1 MPRIILVRHAPTPET
16 GRKLTGRLP
25 GVGLGDAGVTVA
37 EAARDAL
44 AGLRPARL
52 VSSPVQR
59 CVETAT
65 VIGVP
70 HGLEPTIEP
79 GLEEVD
85 FGRWQGRTLASLA
98 KLKAW
103 RTVQVAPSRFTFP
116 EGEAFIDVQHRA
128 VAAVEAL
135 AADAGARDTVIAC
148 SHADVIKLVLSH
160 YLGQPLDLF
169 QRIGVAPASISVV
182 DLVTGAPAHVVQI
195 NGRHAP

>member
-1 MPRIILVRHAPTPET
+1 MARIILVRHAPTPET

-25 GVGLGDAGVTVA
+25 GVGLAEPGVSIA
-37 EAARDAL
+37 EGARDAL
-44 AGLRPARL
+44 AGTAIWR
-52 VSSPVQR
+52 VVTSPVQR

-65 VIGVP
+65 IVGAP
-70 HGLEPTIEP
+70 HGLEPIVER

-116 EGEAFIDVQHRA
+116 DGEAFVDVQTRA

-135 AADAGARDTVIAC
+135 AVEARKRTVVAC
-148 SHADVIKLVLSH
+148 SHADVIKLVLAH

-169 QRIGVAPASISVV
+169 QRIGVSPASISVV
-182 DLVTGAPAHVVQI
+182 DLAPGAPAHVVQI
-195 NGRHAP
+195 NGRTAP